1 MGEVYRARDTRLDR
15 QVAVKVLASHLSSNP
30 DLRMRFDR
38 EARAISK
45 LSHPYICTLYDVGQQ
60 DGIDYLVMEYLEGET
75 LADRLGQGPLPL
87 NQVIRF
93 GSEIAEALDKA
104 HRQGIV
110 HRDLKPGNI
119 MITDSGVKV
128 LDFGLAKYTT
138 PEAVLGTQASAL
150 ATERKPVTAEGT
162 ILGTIPY
169 MAPEQLEGKEA
180 DARTDIFALGAVLYE
195 MATGKRAFEGQNKAS
210 LIASIMRGEPAP
222 ITAVQPMSPPALD
235 RVVRTCLEKDPAQRW
250 QSAHDIACQLR
261 WVAEAPSEPLGAISQ
276 RRSRTILSWASL
288 SLAVVAALGFAF
300 LAGKTRRA
308 SVAMIQAAILPP
320 QDSTFHFDIG
330 PVALSPDGSQL
341 AFVATGAEGRDF
353 VWVRPI
359 RDVSAHAL
367 SGTEGASFPFW
378 SPDGRSIG
386 FFADGKLKR
395 IDASGG
401 PALTLCNAPASRGG
415 TWGRNGVILFAPTP
429 RDPIH
434 RISSSGGKAVAVTK
448 IDASETELGHRWP
461 VFLPDGKHFLY
472 LSWTGFWRLNEE
484 RGGIYLGAVD
494 SPKRKLLVSA
504 ASNAAYAPPGYIL
517 FLRGADLMAQSFNL
531 KRYELSGEP
540 SLIAE
545 QVQYYSDRGLVVFS
559 VSGNGLLAYQAGS
572 STAKTQLTWLDRTGK
587 QIEVLTSQGSY
598 FSPRISHDG
607 QRVAAESRDAQQ
619 NPDVWIYDLSRR
631 VGARFTFNPGLES
644 SPVWSPDDS
653 RIVFLSSRTTPGDL
667 YEKDTTG
674 GKERVVFSAD
684 NRKEPT
690 DWSPDGRFIVFQHQ
704 AKAGAK
710 KMDLWIYSLDERK
723 AVPLLGSEFN
733 EVDGRFSPDGKW
745 IAYVS
750 DESKRYEVYVQP
762 FPSSGSKWQI
772 SVTGG
777 FQPRWSGDGKELFY
791 LSLDRRM
798 MSVEVQ
804 TSPSFQAGNPKP
816 LFEVRIPNISFG
828 QYDVS
833 SDGERFLMNLPA
845 GDQQMTPITL
855 VTNWSAKAVK

>member
-30 DLRMRFDR
+30 EVRTRFDR

-45 LSHPYICTLYDVGQQ
+45 LSHPHICALHDVGQQ
-60 DGIDYLVMEYLEGET
+60 DGIDYLVMEYLEGES
-75 LADRLGQGPLPL
+75 LADRLAKGPLPL
-87 NQVIRF
+87 NQVIRL

-119 MITDSGVKV
+119 MITDAGAKV
-128 LDFGLAKYTT
+128 LDFGLAKYTA
-138 PEAVLGTQASAL
+138 PDAALGTEASAL
-150 ATERKPVTAEGT
+150 DTERKPVTAEGT
-162 ILGTIPY
+162 ILGTIQY

-180 DARTDIFALGAVLYE
+180 DARTDIFALGTILYE
-195 MATGKRAFEGQNKAS
+195 MATGQRAFQGHSKAS
-210 LIASIMRGEPAP
+210 LIASIMSSEPTP
-222 ITAVQPMSPPALD
+222 IGAIQPMTPPPLD

-261 WVAEAPSEPLGAISQ
+261 WVAEAPGEPLEAISQ
-276 RRSRTILSWASL
+276 RRSRAIITWGSFGI
-288 SLAVVAALGFAF
+288 AVVAALGLAF
-300 LAGKTRRA
+300 LAGKTRRI
-308 SVAMIQAAILPP
+308 SVPMIQAAILPP
-320 QDSTFHFDIG
+320 QNSTFHFDIG
-330 PVALSPDGSQL
+330 PLALSPDGSQL

-359 RDVSAHAL
+359 KDVSAHAL

-386 FFADGKLKR
+386 FFAEGKLKT

-401 PALTLCNAPASRGG
+401 PALTLCEAPESRGG
-415 TWGRNGVILFAPTP
+415 TWGRKGVILFAPTP

-448 IDASETELGHRWP
+448 IDVSERELGHRWP

-472 LSWTGFWRLNEE
+472 LSWTGFWRLHEE
-484 RGGIYLGAVD
+484 QAIYVGAVD
-494 SPKRKLLVSA
+494 SSKRKLLLRA

-517 FLRGADLMAQSFNL
+517 FLRGTDLMAQSFNL
-531 KRYELSGEP
+531 KRQELSGEA

-545 QVQYYSDRGLVVFS
+545 QVQYFSDRGLVVFS

-572 STAKTQLTWLDRTGK
+572 STAKTQLVWLDRSGK
-587 QIEVLTSQGSY
+587 QIDVLTSQGSY

-607 QRVAAESRDAQQ
+607 QRVAVESRDAQQ
-619 NPDVWIYDLSRR
+619 NPDVWIHDLSRR

-644 SPVWSPDDS
+644 SPVWSPDDR
-653 RIVFLSSRTTPGDL
+653 RIVFASSRTTTADL
-667 YEKDTTG
+667 YEKNVTG
-674 GKERVVFSAD
+674 GNERVVFSAD
-684 NRKEPT
+684 SRKEPT

-704 AKAGAK
+704 AKEGSEK
-710 KMDLWIYSLDERK
+710 IDLWIYSFGERK
-723 AVPLLGSEFN
+723 AVPLFASQFN
-733 EVDGRFSPDGKW
+733 EVDGRFSPDGRW
-745 IAYVS
+745 MAYVS
-750 DESKRYEVYVQP
+750 DESKRYEVYVQA

-772 SVTGG
+772 SATGG

-791 LSLDRRM
+791 LSLERKM

-804 TSPSFQAGNPKP
+804 TSPSFQAGNPQP

-845 GDQQMTPITL
+845 ADQQTTPITL